1 MKKLNLRNL
10 SIRLRLTIG
19 FTLMVAG
26 VALVGF
32 MGRYG
37 VKRTQEVVETAN
49 HLKTAKS
56 ELLTARLAVMYF
68 LKFYDINKSEEAS
81 AFLGKALEEI
91 KGARE
96 YHIMDE
102 MLLDSLDISITN
114 YDKALLGYTELEIAK
129 QETRENW
136 TEIGGVVGELV
147 NQNTYINRDD
157 ALSKSI
163 MVNHSDLRIAAWQFV
178 GDQVDKAGNVNR
190 TAVATIEEKLNSLD
204 SILYKAEMKHKGAV
218 VTEIRN
224 LRAGYQD
231 YKEAFNKFVIDN
243 VNQGK
248 YLRDMQREGAEVMKV
263 SDHLSEVAAVQEAD
277 IIQRFLAQLRTV
289 LILAIVL
296 GVLISR
302 YTSISIIRPVEK
314 GMKLAEALARG
325 ELFHSIT
332 NEGKDEISRLME
344 ALNKMNTKLRDVVA
358 EIISGAQQLTMAS
371 EQLSQNSQLLTQ
383 GATEQA
389 ASLEEVS
396 STMEEIVSNIEQNL
410 ENANSSEQQSSEALD
425 GIRRTASDSQ
435 RAMDANKTIAEK
447 ISIVNKIANQTNI
460 LALNAAVEAAR
471 AGEQGKGFS
480 VVAREVRKLAE
491 RSQKAADEIV
501 KVAQESNTLSTT
513 SNEQLHS
520 ILPVINRSTDQMKE
534 ISAATSEQRLAVN
547 QINEAIQQLN
557 QTTQHT
563 ASSSEELSSNAE
575 ELSAQA
581 VQLRS
586 LINYFRLKE
595 QDKRVSDDE
604 AERFINEID
613 DNLRIRAAKEDSITE
628 AYGTY

>member
-1 MKKLNLRNL
+1 MNFRNL

-19 FTLMVAG
+19 FSLMVAS

-37 VKRTQEVVETAN
+37 IKKAQEVVETAN
-49 HLKTAKS
+49 NLKQAKS

-68 LKFYDINKSEEAS
+68 IKFNEISKSEEAS
-81 AFLGKALEEI
+81 SFLDKALKEV

-96 YHIMDE
+96 HQIMDE
-102 MLLDSLDISITN
+102 NLLDSLDIAITDYN
-114 YDKALLGYTELEIAK
+114 KALRNYTELEISK
-129 QETRENW
+129 QTTRQKWSE
-136 TEIGGVVGELV
+136 VGNKVGQLI
-147 NQNTYINRDD
+147 NQSTQINRIE
-157 ALSKSI
+157 ALAKNI
-163 MVNHSDLRIAAWQFV
+163 FYHHSDLRIAAWQFV
-178 GDQVDKAGNVNR
+178 GNQIDKRGNINR
-190 TAVATIEEKLNSLD
+190 AAVAAIDTKLNSLD
-204 SILYKAEMKHKGAV
+204 SLLQKAEHQYGGAV
-218 VTEIRN
+218 AKNISE
-224 LRAGYQD
+224 LRVGYQD
-231 YKEAFNKFVIDN
+231 YKEAFNLFVIDN

-248 YLRDMQREGAEVMKV
+248 YMRDMQVEGATVMQL
-263 SDHLSEVAAVQEAD
+263 SDHLSVVAAEKEAN
-277 IIQRFLAQLRTV
+277 IIHDFLVQLRTILLIA
-289 LILAIVL
+289 LIL
-296 GVLISR
+296 GVVISR
-302 YTSISIIRPVEK
+302 TTSISIVKPVEK

-325 ELFHSIT
+325 ELFHSFS
-332 NEGKDEISRLME
+332 NEGKDEISRLMN
-344 ALNKMNTKLRDVVA
+344 ALNRMNIKLRDVVS
-358 EIISGAQQLTMAS
+358 EIISGSQQLTMAS

-396 STMEEIVSNIEQNL
+396 TTMEEIVANIEQNL
-410 ENANSSEQQSSEALD
+410 ENANSSEKQSVEALD
-425 GIRRTASDSQ
+425 GIKKTASDSQ
-435 RAMDANKTIAEK
+435 KAMDANKTITDK
-447 ISIVNKIANQTNI
+447 INVVTKIANQTNI

-471 AGEQGKGFS
+471 AGEQGRGFS

-491 RSQKAADEIV
+491 RSQQAADEIV
-501 KVAQESNTLSTT
+501 KIAQESNFLSVN
-513 SNEQLHS
+513 SNTQLHE
-520 ILPVINRSTDQMKE
+520 ILPAINKSSDQMKE

-595 QDKRVSDDE
+595 QDRKASDEE
-604 AERFINEID
+604 AERFVTEVD
-613 DNLRIRAAKEDSITE
+613 SNLRINANKEDTIEE